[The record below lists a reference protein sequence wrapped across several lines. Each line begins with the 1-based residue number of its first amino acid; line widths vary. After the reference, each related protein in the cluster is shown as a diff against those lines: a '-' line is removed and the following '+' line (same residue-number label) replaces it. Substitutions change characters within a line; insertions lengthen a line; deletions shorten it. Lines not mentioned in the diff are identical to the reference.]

1 MSTLVSSLGWS
12 LRVAGEELD
21 QGQVHFAAHQS
32 AIADEVAHKERPDRK
47 TGINNLPGDRFWMRV
62 VKFDPYTLPSL
73 R

>member
-1 MSTLVSSLGWS
+1 MSKLDSPLGWS
-12 LRVAGEELD
+12 LRMVREERD

-32 AIADEVAHKERPDRK
+32 AIAAKVAHKERPDRK

-62 VKFDPYTLPSL
+62 VKIDPYTLPSL